1 MKNSKRKIIV
11 EHSNLKTQ
19 YIYIYIYKF
28 LKNQCIINLFID
40 KIIVIRN

>member
-19 YIYIYIYKF
+19 YIYIYNF
-28 LKNQCIINLFID
+28 LKINVL
-40 KIIVIRN
+40 

>member
-19 YIYIYIYKF
+19 YVYIQF
-28 LKNQCIINLFID
+28 PKNQCILNLFID
-40 KIIVIRN
+40 KIIL

>member
-19 YIYIYIYKF
+19 NIYIYIYNF
-28 LKNQCIINLFID
+28 LKINVL
-40 KIIVIRN
+40 